1 MDVSIS
7 SIFKLAKLEEIFQSF
22 QRRLDA
28 QETQIHSLQRTIQDD
43 YIPLAQHNTHISTL
57 TEQITALSS
66 RIKAVELV
74 SDTVTTHVSALDSH
88 ATILHS
94 HSAQM
99 EQCVSDEQFD
109 NTINELRQTFT
120 DQMSRLAAET
130 APLRLVSAVESS
142 QHSLLTHLK
151 SIDSSLSLKIDRAEF
166 PLLQEA
172 HERITAIINT
182 LTRVDNIETR
192 VNEVVDVLAQKE
204 DSERMVMRM
213 HTINEA
219 LSERPTIASLKSNV
233 YEPLHA
239 LRDDVVHIK
248 SLSHQMERAL
258 HESSHMNASMMDVT
272 DRMKQVTTLVN
283 HLKSEHDR
291 IGETISLRISAVK
304 LETKKSCDR
313 QIREYHQ
320 QNIHDFKVH
329 AAIIA
334 DIREQIVELNEHYIQ
349 QTEKLNVALK
359 FIDWFTES
367 KLHHT

>member
-1 MDVSIS
+1 M
-7 SIFKLAKLEEIFQSF
+7 Q
-22 QRRLDA
+22 Q
-28 QETQIHSLQRTIQDD
+28 TQIHTLQTSLQHD
-43 YIPLAQHNTHISTL
+43 YIPQTTYQTHVNAL
-57 TEQITALSS
+57 NEQIATLSS
-66 RIKAVELV
+66 RLKAVELV

-99 EQCVSDEQFD
+99 EQCVSDEQFES
-109 NTINELRQTFT
+109 TIAELRAAVT
-120 DQMSRLAAET
+120 DQMTRLAAET

-172 HERITAIINT
+172 HERLTAIINT
-182 LTRVDNIETR
+182 LTRVDSIETR
-192 VNEVVDVLAQKE
+192 LSEVIDVLSQKE
-204 DSERMVMRM
+204 DSERMVIRM

-219 LSERPTIASLKSNV
+219 LNDRPTAGSLKTSV
-233 YEPLHA
+233 FEPLQVLHN
-239 LRDDVVHIK
+239 DVIHMK
-248 SLSHQMERAL
+248 SLSHQMERVL
-258 HESSHMNASMMDVT
+258 HESSHNNTTIMEVT
-272 DRMKQVTTLVN
+272 DRMKQVTTAVDQ
-283 HLKSEHDR
+283 LKRDYHQ
-291 IGETISLRISAVK
+291 IGETINVRSSAVK
-304 LETKKSCDR
+304 LETKKACDR

-334 DIREQIVELNEHYIQ
+334 DIREQIAELNEHYAQ